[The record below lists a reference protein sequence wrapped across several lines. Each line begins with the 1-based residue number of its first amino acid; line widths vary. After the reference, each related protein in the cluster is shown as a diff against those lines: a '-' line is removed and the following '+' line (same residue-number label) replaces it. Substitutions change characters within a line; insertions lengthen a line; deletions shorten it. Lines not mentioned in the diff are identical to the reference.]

1 MLTFTK
7 NTTMSD
13 IADNINDWL
22 KTRRKLADYMV
33 NNPAQIK
40 RFGRGL

>member
-1 MLTFTK
+1 MNGILRSPFVREW
-7 NTTMSD
+7 D
-13 IADNINDWL
+13 
-22 KTRRKLADYMV
+22 KLV